1 MEGMLN
7 LHHDIMFFMVLILIF
22 VGWLM
27 YRTVS
32 CFSWKNNPYWFYRFN
47 SDEQYPSN
55 IQHNSRLEII
65 WTIIP
70 CIILLFISI
79 PSFCLLYAVDDCKL
93 PWWTVKVIGNQWFW

>member
-32 CFSWKNNPYWFYRFN
+32 CFSWKNNPYW
-47 SDEQYPSN
+47 
-55 IQHNSRLEII
+55 
-65 WTIIP
+65 
-70 CIILLFISI
+70 
-79 PSFCLLYAVDDCKL
+79 
-93 PWWTVKVIGNQWFW
+93 